1 MSITVLTFVTYS
13 VTPSLMK
20 FFIRTFGCQMNV
32 HDSTRIAH
40 LLTTHGYT
48 MCDTAK
54 EPDIIIVNTCSVR
67 EKAWHKAVSEAGR
80 FGVLKRQHPN
90 AILVVAGCVA
100 EQEKERFF
108 SSVPSVDIVVGPDHY
123 KELPQLLDNALSQKL
138 HQVVTG
144 FDKGRPED
152 FLSSYPGHRSTSAS
166 QFLTIMKGCSQK
178 CTYCIVPSVRG
189 PERDRDVDSIL
200 EDAKKFVSAGAREIV
215 LLGQKVNGYKKK
227 GVTFAKLLSLLS
239 EIDGLERLRFT
250 SPHPMHMTDEL
261 IQAFV
266 DLKPLCEGIHLPV
279 QAGSDAVLKRMKR
292 RYSRADYIETAK
304 RLKATVPGFQI
315 YTDLIVGFPGESPE
329 DFEQTL
335 SLYEEVR
342 FAGAFSFKYSPRPGT
357 KAAIEMTDNVTPEE
371 KTRRLDA
378 LHAVIERI
386 ERETRAEMVGQI
398 YEILV
403 EGAARLPGQMTGRTR
418 NSQIVNVA
426 FPKEVILKKWI
437 GKTIAVEITN
447 AMPHSLEGEIRER
460 V

>member
-1 MSITVLTFVTYS
+1 MTFMLYS
-13 VTPSLMK
+13 VTSSKMK

-40 LLTTHGYT
+40 LLAQHGYARSET
-48 MCDTAK
+48 PENADV
-54 EPDIIIVNTCSVR
+54 ILINTCSVR

-80 FGVLKRQHPN
+80 FGALKKKHPN
-90 AILVVAGCVA
+90 AILVLAGCVA
-100 EQEKERFF
+100 EQEEDRFF
-108 SSVPSVDIVVGPDHY
+108 KPVPSIDIVIGPDHY
-123 KELPQLLDNALSQKL
+123 AELPRLLENAVSGKQ

-152 FLSSYPGHRSTSAS
+152 FLASYPGHRANAAS

-200 EDAKKFVSAGAREIV
+200 SDAAKLVSAGAKEIV
-215 LLGQKVNGYKKK
+215 LLGQKVNGYKKN
-227 GVTFAKLLSLLS
+227 GVTFSKLLSYLCDI
-239 EIDGLERLRFT
+239 EGLERLRFT

-261 IQAFV
+261 VRAFA

-279 QAGSDAVLKRMKR
+279 QAGSDDVLARMKR
-292 RYSRADYIETAK
+292 RYTRADYLDVAK

-315 YTDLIVGFPGESPE
+315 YTDLIVGFPGERAE
-329 DFEQTL
+329 DFEETL

-357 KAAIEMTDNVTPEE
+357 KAAMEMPDDVTAEE

-378 LHAVIERI
+378 LHTVIERI
-386 ERETRAEMVGQI
+386 EREIKAEMVGRHQ
-398 YEILV
+398 EILI

-418 NSQIVNVA
+418 NNQIVNVA
-426 FPKEVILKKWI
+426 MPKKGILKQWI
-437 GKTIAVEITN
+437 GKTVAVEITN
-447 AMPHSLEGEIRER
+447 AMPHSLEGVVRER